1 MFPFH
6 KTERVICKMKKRFS
20 GFLAGCVTSAA
31 ILVLGTTVLAAGGQ
45 VSFNFANVALDGETK
60 ITAGAD
66 ITAPN
71 GQQVPSSILY
81 TDETGGKTNYLPVR
95 TISELL
101 GVEIG
106 YDSATKTVLLGEQDA
121 ASQGTYWQ
129 RTVDG
134 ASFTYASQRP
144 ADPYTAPPVWRPAW
158 LPEGWALSGV
168 SGGTARASCRYRSE
182 AGTVTAS
189 CAYPDGG
196 SFGASL
202 RQEESVQN
210 VRQVTVQGCSADLY
224 TEENKAYLVWEG
236 EDGILFWLSASG
248 ISAEDLVKMAQSM
261 QPDTTELP
269 AYRLSWVP
277 AGYSWYEHAALG
289 DAAQETWLG
298 PDTSLTLLYASEP
311 VEVPEGT
318 PDDAE
323 VNGIEARYWGAE
335 EPYESD
341 GSMTVNGETV
351 EGNRAEVNGVTITTG
366 TIVGLNSDG
375 VNVLAWEDPD
385 TGIFFRLH
393 GTVGKS
399 TLLRIAEDIQD

>member
-1 MFPFH
+1 M
-6 KTERVICKMKKRFS
+6 MKKRFS

-158 LPEGWALSGV
+158 LPEGWALSEV
-168 SGGTARASCRYRSE
+168 SGGTARASGRYRSE

-210 VRQVTVQGCSADLY
+210 VRQVTVQGYSADLY

-375 VNVLAWEDPD
+375 VNALAWEDPD

-399 TLLRIAEDIQD
+399 TLLRIAEGIQD